1 MKIPFYIIPLIV
13 IMAILPIISIEG
25 VTPWVL
31 YIYFSYKIISFA
43 SFNTRNKLIIKKS
56 IKYASLNLLF
66 IFLYNL
72 IIFYATNYIIKNIL

>member
-56 IKYASLNLLF
+56 INYASLNLLF